1 MKIYRHLIPVL
12 SLLLLLLV
20 IPAISGCSHKDRSDA
35 KEVVK
40 SELDQL
46 KNPDAKTVQKYISYK
61 DLFPDATENTRLS
74 NEIKEVFSLFF
85 QKFDYKILDIS
96 VDNEKKL
103 PRHPCG
109 LLRLMPRLLLRI
121 LPLPCYRQK
130 LLRLLRHS
138 QEIPKILPIL
148 WKVIT

>member
-35 KEVVK
+35 KEVDKAKLESVK
-40 SELDQL
+40 
-46 KNPDAKTVQKYISYK
+46 KPDAKTVQKCISYK
-61 DLFPDATENTRLS
+61 ELFPDATENTRLS

-96 VDNEKKL
+96 VEQREKTAQASL
-103 PRHPCG
+103 QA
-109 LLRLMPRLLLRI
+109 
-121 LPLPCYRQK
+121 YYD
-130 LLRLLRHS
+130 
-138 QEIPKILPIL
+138 
-148 WKVIT
+148 

>member
-20 IPAISGCSHKDRSDA
+20 IPVISGCSHKDRSDA

-46 KNPDAKTVQKYISYK
+46 KNRTPKPSKNISPIKNFFRTLRRIPGFQTKSKKYFPFFSRNLITKFWIS
-61 DLFPDATENTRLS
+61 ASTTR
-74 NEIKEVFSLFF
+74 
-85 QKFDYKILDIS
+85 
-96 VDNEKKL
+96 KKL

-148 WKVIT
+148 